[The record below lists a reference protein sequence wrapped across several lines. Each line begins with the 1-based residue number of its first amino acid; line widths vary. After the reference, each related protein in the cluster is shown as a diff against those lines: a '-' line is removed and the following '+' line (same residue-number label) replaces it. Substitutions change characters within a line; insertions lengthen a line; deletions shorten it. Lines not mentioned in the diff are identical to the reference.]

1 MARQPA
7 GARPGASAARCPRA
21 DHGRPGRHLPRGRA
35 RGDDLIPLASIG
47 GDLAAAAERIPEL
60 DGRFLALALALQL
73 ATLAFRA
80 LAWRNVLAAA
90 YPREAVPVFAVG
102 CAYAA
107 GVAANAFL
115 PARGGEG
122 VKVVLARSQI
132 PSSSIATIA
141 AALSVVMLLDA
152 ILGACV
158 IVALWATGV
167 LPSLP
172 APPTAGALPVAVGIA
187 AAAAIAVGLTARR
200 LGAALRQVVSS
211 AARGLAVLRSPLL
224 YLRTVLPFQLAAWSC
239 RIGVVYFVL
248 EAFRIDAG
256 LATAAL
262 VVVLNGAA
270 TAVPIPGGAGSQQ
283 VLATYALQGVISTA
297 AAVSLSLSMQV
308 GVTAVNTAVGLAAVM
323 ILFRTMRP
331 VAALRAAR

>member
-1 MARQPA
+1 M
-7 GARPGASAARCPRA
+7 
-21 DHGRPGRHLPRGRA
+21 
-35 RGDDLIPLASIG
+35 
-47 GDLAAAAERIPEL
+47 AAAAERISKL

-90 YPREAVPVFAVG
+90 YPRRAVPLFSVG

-115 PARGGEG
+115 PVRGGEG
-122 VKVVLARSQI
+122 VKIALARSQI
-132 PSSSIATIA
+132 PASSVATIA

-152 ILGACV
+152 TLGACV

-172 APPTAGALPVAVGIA
+172 SLPTVDASPVAVAIA
-187 AAAAIAVGLTARR
+187 AAVTIAAGLLARR
-200 LGAALRQVVSS
+200 FGGAIRRLLFS
-211 AARGLAVLRSPLL
+211 AARGLAILRSPWL
-224 YLRTVLPFQLAAWSC
+224 YLRTVLPFQLAAWAC
-239 RIGVVYFVL
+239 RIGVVYFVM
-248 EAFRIDAG
+248 EAFRIEAG
-256 LATAAL
+256 VATAVL

-270 TAVPIPGGAGSQQ
+270 TAVPVPGGAGSQQ
-283 VLATYALQGVISTA
+283 VLATYALQGVVSAA
-297 AAVSLSLSMQV
+297 AAVSFSLSMQV
-308 GVTAVNTAVGLAAVM
+308 GVTVVNTAVGLAAVM
-323 ILFRTMRP
+323 LLFRTLRP